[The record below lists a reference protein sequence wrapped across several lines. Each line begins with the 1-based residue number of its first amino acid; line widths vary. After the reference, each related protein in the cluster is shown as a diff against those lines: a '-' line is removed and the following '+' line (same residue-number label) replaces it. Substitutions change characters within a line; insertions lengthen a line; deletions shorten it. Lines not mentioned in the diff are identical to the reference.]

1 MGNVTR
7 RLRSRLQSKKDLSFV
22 LANLYGVL
30 RHYFSVN
37 QCLES
42 LTHKRFSRKDS
53 ALKSLLL
60 TGLYQIHFMKV
71 PLYAT
76 VSENVEAVR
85 LMNKPWAAK
94 LVNAVLRNSIRRN
107 SKLSLFEE
115 SSHLEHPVWFI
126 QKSKIDW
133 PDYWRGILGANNQH
147 APLTIRVNPNFCS
160 RGEYSDLLASRGLE
174 NICTELAGNGI
185 RLAKPIDPIALPFF
199 DQGACSV
206 QDEAAQLPALLL
218 RLESARN
225 VLDLC
230 AAPGGKTTQ
239 ILELCGANTKVTALD
254 KDEVRVGRLRENLV
268 RLKQSCEVIV
278 GDILESNSW
287 WRGERFDRILLD
299 APCSASGV
307 VRRHPD
313 IKIRRKKE
321 ELAKLNEMQL
331 LILKQSWTLLKPGGT
346 LLYVTCSI
354 FRDENDNLIEKFLKS
369 TADAICDP
377 IEEKWGHMLQHG
389 NQILPGENNMDGF
402 YFCRM
407 IKKKEK

>member
-1 MGNVTR
+1 
-7 RLRSRLQSKKDLSFV
+7 
-22 LANLYGVL
+22 
-30 RHYFSVN
+30 
-37 QCLES
+37 
-42 LTHKRFSRKDS
+42 
-53 ALKSLLL
+53 
-60 TGLYQIHFMKV
+60 MKV

-76 VSENVEAVR
+76 VSENVAAVR

-94 LVNAVLRNSIRRN
+94 LVNGVLRNSIRRN
-107 SKLSLFEE
+107 SKLNLFDE

-126 QKSKIDW
+126 QKSKVDW

-160 RGEYSDLLASRGLE
+160 RGEYSDLLASHGLD

-185 RLAKPIDPIALPFF
+185 RLAKPVDPIALPFF

-254 KDEVRVGRLRENLV
+254 KDELRVGRLRENLV

-278 GDILESNSW
+278 GDLLESNSW

-331 LILKQSWTLLKPGGT
+331 LILKQSWTLLKPSGT

-369 TADAICDP
+369 TADAI
-377 IEEKWGHMLQHG
+377 
-389 NQILPGENNMDGF
+389 
-402 YFCRM
+402 
-407 IKKKEK
+407 